1 MKSSNDAGKRRSPKD
16 GPAVKGGST
25 VARRTAALILEVW
38 AGELHPSEAAAALEI
53 GMPRYYQIE
62 KKAFSGVI
70 SSCEPA
76 EHKGRQKSEEKVID
90 ELRTQIKI
98 LERDL
103 RSAQAL
109 ARFSNKAEGI
119 ASVVSQA
126 KSLKARMG
134 ANAGVRWSVP

>member
-1 MKSSNDAGKRRSPKD
+1 
-16 GPAVKGGST
+16 
-25 VARRTAALILEVW
+25 VW

-62 KKAFSGVI
+62 KKAFNGVI

-90 ELRTQIKI
+90 ELRAQIKI

-126 KSLKARMG
+126 KKSQGKNGRKRRRPVARALKVARSLQKESGEDLSQMPMNREVNNTASMEG
-134 ANAGVRWSVP
+134 LS